1 MVSLGRVLRGA
12 RRRLGKPRGEAGFT
26 LVEML
31 VAQGVILASL
41 VTIAYTATVG
51 FSDIALAR
59 QRQGANGLANR
70 LMEQVRSLP
79 FDVVK
84 RGLSN
89 TDLAGGDP
97 AIVTS
102 GCPNGSSYCYRSSP
116 SADLEEIP
124 RGANPTVEPLVPH
137 QGTATVGPTTYSRA
151 VYVTYYENDS
161 TLNAFRVTAVVTW
174 ADPARRGRDAEV
186 VVQSVFYSPTGV
198 STATHPFAA
207 PRQPFLYGS
216 AQNSAGTVSV
226 SGEANGLGL
235 ASATLWM
242 PAQASTMQI
251 EQIASV
257 QGSVTTSGLT
267 LDDTTV
273 GRESA
278 ASAADNDP
286 AQPGTEYS
294 TATAGGSSQVLS
306 TGSGNAL
313 NLSLASGNTGST
325 TSTTYATSVNGC
337 ALQTDQQPCGTSTGA
352 QAASISAGLTLAGG
366 LLLNLGTAN
375 LASIASYRTTGT
387 TDRVLDATGDGR
399 IGVTAART
407 IGDVRIGGLPS
418 GLGAL
423 LVPLGWQGYLVRL
436 NGYSDTVSAQTGAN
450 TTAPGVTATG
460 TLSVWNGLGYTN
472 VTVNPGPGVTVP
484 VTSLTIQDPLSPGG
498 LLRVALSATVRTG
511 GTTSTSTSKTCS
523 PTPCVNTR
531 TAAAASAASPVV
543 VDLSFEVTH
552 AGNDL
557 VDVDVHVDLGT
568 LQVSGTYQEAPSV

>member
-1 MVSLGRVLRGA
+1 MFSLGRVLRGV
-12 RRRLGKPRGEAGFT
+12 RRRLGKPRSEAGFT

-41 VTIAYTATVG
+41 VTIAYTTTVG

-59 QRQGANGLANR
+59 QRQGANGLANQ
-70 LMEQVRSLP
+70 LMEQVRALP

-89 TDLAGGDP
+89 SDLAVPDP
-97 AIVTS
+97 DIAIS

-116 SADLEEIP
+116 SAALEEIP

-137 QGTATVGPTTYSRA
+137 RGTETIGPTTYSRA
-151 VYVTYYENDS
+151 VYVTYYNNDP
-161 TLNAFRVTAVVTW
+161 TLNAFRVTAVVDW
-174 ADPARRGRDAEV
+174 DNPARRGVDSTV
-186 VVQSVFYSPTGV
+186 VVQSVFYSPTGIG
-198 STATHPFAA
+198 TATHPFAA
-207 PRQPFLYGS
+207 PSQPFLYGS
-216 AQNSAGTVSV
+216 AQNSAGSVAV
-226 SGEANGLGL
+226 SGNANGVGL

-257 QGSVTTSGLT
+257 QGSVITSGLT
-267 LDDTTV
+267 LGATNV

-286 AQPGTEYS
+286 AQPGSEYS
-294 TATAGGSSQVLS
+294 TATAGGTSQALS

-313 NLSLASGNTGST
+313 NLSLAAGNSGST
-325 TSTTYATSVNGC
+325 TSTTYATSVNSC

-352 QAASISAGLTLAGG
+352 QAASISAGVALVTG
-366 LLLNLGTAN
+366 LLVNLGTAN
-375 LASIASYRTTGT
+375 LASIASYSTTGT

-399 IGVTAART
+399 VAVTATRA
-407 IGDVRIGGLPS
+407 IGDVRIGGLPT

-423 LVPLGWQGYLVRL
+423 LAPLGWQGSLVRL
-436 NGYSDTVSAQTGAN
+436 NGYSDTVSAQAGTGTSAPAV
-450 TTAPGVTATG
+450 TTAG
-460 TLSVWNGLGYTN
+460 TVSVWNGVGYNN
-472 VTVNPGPGVTVP
+472 VTINPGAGTTIP
-484 VTSLTIQDPLSPGG
+484 VTSLVIQDPLSPGG
-498 LLRVALSATVRTG
+498 LLRIALSAIVRTG

-531 TAAAASAASPVV
+531 TSAAASAASPVV
-543 VDLSFEVTH
+543 VDLSLEVTH
-552 AGNDL
+552 AGNSL
-557 VDVDVHVDLGT
+557 VDLDVHVDLGT

>member
-1 MVSLGRVLRGA
+1 MFSLGRVLRGV

-41 VTIAYTATVG
+41 VTIAYTTTVG

-70 LMEQVRSLP
+70 VMEQVRALP

-97 AIVTS
+97 DVFVS

-116 SADLEEIP
+116 SAALEEIP

-137 QGTATVGPTTYSRA
+137 RGTETVGPTTYSRA
-151 VYVTYYENDS
+151 VYVTYYNNDP
-161 TLNAFRVTAVVTW
+161 TLNAFRVTVVVSWTK
-174 ADPARRGRDAEV
+174 PARRGVDSTV
-186 VVQSVFYSPTGV
+186 MVQSVFYSPAGI

-207 PRQPFLYGS
+207 PSQPFLYGS
-216 AQNSAGTVSV
+216 AQNSAGSVSV
-226 SGEANGLGL
+226 TGEANGLNL

-257 QGSVTTSGLT
+257 QGSVTTSGLS
-267 LDDTTV
+267 LDSTSV

-313 NLSLASGNTGST
+313 NLSLTAGNTGST
-325 TSTTYATSVNGC
+325 TSTTHATSVNSC

-352 QAASISAGLTLAGG
+352 QGASISAGLSLVSG
-366 LLLNLGTAN
+366 LLLNLGSAN
-375 LASIASYRTTGT
+375 LASVASYSTTGT

-399 IGVTAART
+399 IAVTATRT
-407 IGDVRIGGLPS
+407 IGDVRIGGLPT

-423 LVPLGWQGYLVRL
+423 LTPLGWQGYLVRL
-436 NGYSDTVSAQTGAN
+436 NGYTDTVSAQTGAN
-450 TTAPGVTATG
+450 TSAPSVTTAG

-472 VTVNPGPGVTVP
+472 LTINPGAGVAVP
-484 VTSLTIQDPLSPGG
+484 VTSLVIQNPLSPGG
-498 LLRVALSATVRTG
+498 LLRVALSASVRTG

-568 LQVSGTYQEAPSV
+568 LQVTGTYQEAPSV